1 MRRFA
6 LPLAIAL
13 VVAAPVLTAEASA
26 PPADPGAQIEVEGQR
41 PLGPPRNANQVV
53 CRRQSVVGSR
63 LRNQRVCA
71 SRQQWYDQRR
81 TDRQLIEKAQTNRI
95 WPGG

>member
-1 MRRFA
+1 MRSLA
-6 LPLAIAL
+6 LPFAIAL
-13 VVAAPVLTAEASA
+13 VVAVPALAAEASE
-26 PPADPGAQIEVEGQR
+26 PPANPGSQVEVQGQR

-53 CRRQSVVGSR
+53 CRRQGVVGSR
-63 LRNQRVCA
+63 LRSQRVCA

-81 TDRQLIEKAQTNRI
+81 NDRQLVEKAQTNRI